1 MSHAMAKRLKS
12 RGRWAATGGLGLAT
26 LVALGV
32 GAQARVAG
40 ASVNVEKRRAA
51 FAKPGFT
58 GALSVELGFL
68 QGNVN
73 VLDVSGSSRFGFGA
87 AQHYVFLF
95 NDSAFAARA
104 LPRSRQSVADLGD
117 RSTRF
122 KNRHM
127 GHLRYGYRVL
137 KWMALEALTQL
148 EMDEFLLLRTRF
160 VLGATPRF
168 TIHENRVFGLYAG
181 PAYLAEYEELD
192 ERTFVD
198 QPGTTRA
205 DNWWHRFGGMVTMR
219 LTLPARVELY
229 STTYVQPRFDAP
241 QDMRVYNEGE
251 LALDLTER
259 LRWKLV
265 ATVRFDSR
273 PPRYCVSQIPEGGAC
288 DAAEVLRLLP
298 LDVGLDSALS
308 FEF

>member
-1 MSHAMAKRLKS
+1 M
-12 RGRWAATGGLGLAT
+12 LGLAMI
-26 LVALGV
+26 VIAI
-32 GAQARVAG
+32 ASPARPAV
-40 ASVNVEKRRAA
+40 ASVNVEKRRAL
-51 FAKPGFT
+51 FDKPGFT
-58 GALSVELGFL
+58 GALSVELGFQ

-73 VLDVSGSSRFGFGA
+73 VIDVSGSSRFGFGA
-87 AQHYVFLF
+87 ASHYVFLF

-104 LPRSRQSVADLGD
+104 LPRNRQSVSDLTD

-137 KWMALEALTQL
+137 KWMALEALAQL

-168 TIHENRVFGLYAG
+168 TIHENPVFGIYAG

-192 ERTFVD
+192 QRTFVD
-198 QPGTTRA
+198 QPGTTRP
-205 DNWWHRFGGMVTMR
+205 DNWWHRFGGMLTLR
-219 LTLPARVELY
+219 LTLPKRVEMY

-241 QDMRVYNEGE
+241 WDMRIYNQAE
-251 LALDLTER
+251 LALELTER

-265 ATVRFDSR
+265 ATVRYDSR
-273 PPRYCVSQIPEGGAC
+273 PPRYCISQIPTGGAC
-288 DAAEVLRLLP
+288 DPAEVLRLLP
-298 LDVGLDSALS
+298 IDVGLDSALA

>member
-1 MSHAMAKRLKS
+1 MANRLKS
-12 RGRWAATGGLGLAT
+12 RTRRAATRALGVAT
-26 LVALGV
+26 LVALGIGV
-32 GAQARVAG
+32 HSSTAR

-51 FAKPGFT
+51 FAEPGFT
-58 GALSVELGFL
+58 AALAVELGFQ

-73 VLDVSGSSRFGFGA
+73 VIDVSGSSRFGYGA
-87 AQHYVFLF
+87 LDHYVFLF
-95 NDSAFAARA
+95 NDSAFAARS
-104 LPRSRQSVADLGD
+104 LPSSRQSVADLAD

-127 GHLRYGYRVL
+127 GHLRYGYRVV
-137 KWMALEALTQL
+137 KWVALEALAQL

-160 VLGATPRF
+160 LLGATPRF
-168 TIHENRVFGLYAG
+168 TIHETRVFGLYAG

-198 QPGTTRA
+198 QPGTTRP
-205 DNWWHRFGGMVTMR
+205 DNWWHRFGGMLTLR
-219 LTLPARVELY
+219 LTLPRRVEMY

-241 QDMRVYNEGE
+241 QDMRIYNQAE
-251 LALDLTER
+251 LALDLSER
-259 LRWKLV
+259 VKWKLV

-273 PPRYCVSQIPEGGAC
+273 PPRYCLTAIAEGGTC
-288 DAAEVLRLLP
+288 DPAEVQRLLP
-298 LDVGLDSALS
+298 LDVGLDSALA